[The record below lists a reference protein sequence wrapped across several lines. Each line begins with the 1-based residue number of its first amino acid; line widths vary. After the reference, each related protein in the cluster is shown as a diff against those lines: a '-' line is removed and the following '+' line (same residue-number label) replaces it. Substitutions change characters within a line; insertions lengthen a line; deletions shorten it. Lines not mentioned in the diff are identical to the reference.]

1 MIRPHEEPEDAHEGY
16 FASISDL
23 MVGILFVF
31 LLMLAVFAIS
41 YADEDKDK
49 EIARLTKLVEDLTA
63 ERDRLREL
71 LRTKDI
77 EIDGLKKQV
86 VLLTDERDRLK
97 AGITD
102 LVRQLEG
109 VRLGLRGEQ
118 GRLEGVRRDLLLSLQ
133 QAMEARGIKVEV
145 DTGQGI
151 LRLSSDGLF
160 LLNEDK
166 FTPRGRENAEALLE
180 EAARRLPCY
189 AVSSTAT
196 VTCDRQ
202 QPIFETVLIE
212 GHTDTS
218 PTARP
223 GGNWTLSTDRARAF
237 LELMAGAIGSLRELR
252 NGDDQL
258 LLGLAGYGDSRPRPG
273 IAGTDE
279 RNRRIEIRF
288 LLSGQREESLAGE
301 IRRLDNLLSSLRS
314 LAEPKQ

>member
-23 MVGILFVF
+23 MVGILFIF

-97 AGITD
+97 AGIAD

-160 LLNEDK
+160 FLNEDK
-166 FTPRGRENAEALLE
+166 FTPKGRENAEALLE
-180 EAARRLPCY
+180 EAARRLVY
-189 AVSSTAT
+189 
-196 VTCDRQ
+196 
-202 QPIFETVLIE
+202 
-212 GHTDTS
+212 G
-218 PTARP
+218 PTA
-223 GGNWTLSTDRARAF
+223 GNADDRRRVLLPQVPWRKDHGTL
-237 LELMAGAIGSLRELR
+237 GS
-252 NGDDQL
+252 G
-258 LLGLAGYGDSRPRPG
+258 P
-273 IAGTDE
+273 TT
-279 RNRRIEIRF
+279 
-288 LLSGQREESLAGE
+288 
-301 IRRLDNLLSSLRS
+301 RS
-314 LAEPKQ
+314 